1 MVQVYNAAEAL
12 PNLINPFWMLPI
24 LGILGLRARDLI
36 GFTFV
41 QFVINLPLVL
51 ALLWVLGSTLDYQPP
66 VVPH

>member
-1 MVQVYNAAEAL
+1 
-12 PNLINPFWMLPI
+12 MLPI